1 MSWVRFC
8 IFAVVLAGCGGPE
21 NIEQVAPSA
30 SDTATATAPAA
41 AASSSVTDEKIGLP
55 VYPGATEVE
64 QSRVAL
70 RTGTGDTY
78 GVAYRTSDSPAKV
91 AAFYEAE
98 GVKLGTLMESLNI
111 GEELRSVGVDRTD
124 GSKSSVKA
132 AADGKGT
139 TIISIH
145 RLFPAK

>member
-1 MSWVRFC
+1 MSWARFC
-8 IFAVVLAGCGGPE
+8 VFAMVLAGCGGPE

-30 SDTATATAPAA
+30 SDAATATAPT

-55 VYPGATEVE
+55 VYPGATEVA

-70 RTGTGDTY
+70 RTRTGDTY
-78 GVAYRTSDSPAKV
+78 GVAYRTSDSPAQV

-111 GEELRSVGVDRTD
+111 SNELRSVGVDRTD
-124 GSKSSVKA
+124 GSKSSVQA
-132 AADGKGT
+132 AADGKGM